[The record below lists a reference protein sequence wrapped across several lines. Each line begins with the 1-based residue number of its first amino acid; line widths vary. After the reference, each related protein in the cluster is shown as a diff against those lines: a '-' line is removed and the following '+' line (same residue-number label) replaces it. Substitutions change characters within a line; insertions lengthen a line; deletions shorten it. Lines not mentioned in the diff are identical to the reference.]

1 MIIPIF
7 PELKDPKDREEV
19 RKALLNL
26 TAQFNAEIVKLQ
38 AQITALTP

>member
-1 MIIPIF
+1 MIVPIF
-7 PELKDPKDREEV
+7 PELIDPKDREEV

-26 TAQFNAEIVKLQ
+26 TAQFNAEIAKLQ